1 MTQTGTVAAL
11 MISSERTAMT
21 FSLPRLLPATAV
33 AALVLATAACA
44 TTPPP
49 PMVANP
55 GSGQC
60 DAQAVAW
67 AVGQAATP
75 ELVEKA
81 REQSGS
87 VDVRVIEP
95 GMAVTMDY
103 RHDRLNLK
111 VNERGAINGV
121 SCG

>member
-1 MTQTGTVAAL
+1 MTV
-11 MISSERTAMT
+11 
-21 FSLPRLLPATAV
+21 SLLRLLPITAV

-49 PMVANP
+49 PMVAHP
-55 GSGQC
+55 GTGQC
-60 DAQAVAW
+60 NAHAVAW
-67 AVGQAATP
+67 AVGRAATP
-75 ELVEKA
+75 DVVEQA

-111 VNERGAINGV
+111 VNERGAITGV